1 MSGGAGENL
10 ERPRITGSK
19 GRSSHITA
27 NKDVRGCLKR
37 EGDGERRWW
46 RGRNVMLCGR
56 GWVGEEKKHEVDL
69 LKVERGE

>member
-1 MSGGAGENL
+1 M

-19 GRSSHITA
+19 GRSSRITA

-46 RGRNVMLCGR
+46 RRRNVMLCERR
-56 GWVGEEKKHEVDL
+56 GKEMERREKGGW
-69 LKVERGE
+69 ERRKGMKWIC